1 MWCSV
6 SGGIRLLVPI
16 NCLVQSGGAL
26 IRWRWFARLA
36 SPFAPLLLFYT
47 TLLHN
52 LASLLFFHTTLLL
65 LHNFAHFP
73 LFYTTLP
80 LLLYNLIY
88 EEYLI
93 GHDLN

>member
-1 MWCSV
+1 M
-6 SGGIRLLVPI
+6 
-16 NCLVQSGGAL
+16 QSGGAL

-36 SPFAPLLLFYT
+36 SPFASLLLFYT
-47 TLLHN
+47 TLLHK
-52 LASLLFFHTTLLL
+52 LASLPFFYTSLLL

-73 LFYTTLP
+73 LFHTILA
-80 LLLYNLIY
+80 LLLHNAIY